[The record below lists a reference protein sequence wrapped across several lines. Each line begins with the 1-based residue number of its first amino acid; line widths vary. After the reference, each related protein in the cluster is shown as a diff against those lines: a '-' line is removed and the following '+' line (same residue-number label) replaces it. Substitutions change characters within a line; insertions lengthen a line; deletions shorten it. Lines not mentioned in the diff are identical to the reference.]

1 MTQPRQVVFF
11 IDRALESKRLLQALK
26 ESGAII
32 ERHSD
37 HFAPDTIDTEW
48 LPVVSQKGWVILTK
62 DARIGRNPLEV
73 MAIANAKASVFI
85 LWSGNL
91 PSQEVAALF
100 SDIVSKL
107 EKFALNNASPFIAK
121 VYKNRSVL
129 MWKNCNQLA
138 KIISKS

>member
-1 MTQPRQVVFF
+1 MTQARQVVFF

-48 LPVVSQKGWVILTK
+48 LPLVSQKGWVILTK

-73 MAIANAKASVFI
+73 MAIARAKASVFI

-91 PSQEVAALF
+91 PSQEVAVLF

-121 VYKNRSVL
+121 VYKDRSVV

-138 KIISKS
+138 KIISRQ